1 MNMVRRFVGA
11 RVLSAVAAIALAA
24 SGMVLGSA
32 TAQVVAPVDCPRAIP
47 TSEVSK
53 GMTGTGFTVSEGTE
67 PEPFDVEILGVLQD
81 GVAPGRDM
89 IIVDTS
95 SPAIEEAGGIW
106 FGMSGSPVYASDGR
120 LIGAVA
126 FGLSFGPSTV
136 GGLTPAQDMME
147 LLDYPSAVETT
158 AARKVTVSG
167 GLAHRVNQRS
177 SSRGDSATFTRL
189 RAPLSVSGLGAR
201 GFDVLAEA
209 IHKEGDKYL
218 PTTGPSSY
226 AAGPQVELGSIGA
239 GDNFA
244 AALSYGDV
252 TMAGIG
258 TTTLV
263 CGDKLVAFGHP
274 FGWAGKT
281 RLGANEASAH
291 TIVKDFFGP
300 YKLADITDP
309 VGIVD
314 QDRLAGIRGL
324 LGEAPILRPVTSS
337 VTATDLNRTRVGSS
351 QGATDDIVPTL
362 GFYHLFT
369 NIDSTFDEIGEG
381 SSEVSWTITGSTE
394 DGEPWALTRSNLYS
408 SQFDISF
415 ASSSE
420 LFGQLITLL
429 ENRFTEIDF
438 GSVDV
443 EATVADEPSG
453 YRISKVLHS
462 TNNRDFTGGRR
473 VKVRPGGKLFL
484 KVRLASVTQGEN
496 KTVLLSFQL
505 PRRFRGGFI
514 ELGGGG
520 GSESDFFCFEEFGS
534 CSSPTGGKIENFDDL
549 VDSLEDAPKGNELTA
564 SLMSRRGRLQQQK
577 SVELDGVVDGSRFLV
592 LQVNKG
598 QAGSGSAGK

>member
-1 MNMVRRFVGA
+1 MRIGNRVGSA
-11 RVLSAVAAIALAA
+11 RILAGTAVVALAA
-24 SGMVLGSA
+24 TGLVPGPA
-32 TAQVVAPVDCPRAIP
+32 TAQVVAPVDCPQAMP
-47 TSEVSK
+47 TSEVEK
-53 GMTGTGFTVSEGTE
+53 GMTGKGFTVSEGTE
-67 PEPFDVEILGVLQD
+67 PEPFDVEVLGVLRD

-95 SPAIEEAGGIW
+95 SPAITDAGGIW
-106 FGMSGSPVYASDGR
+106 FGMSGSPVYADDGR

-126 FGLSFGPSTV
+126 FGLAFGSSTV
-136 GGLTPAQDMME
+136 GGLTPAEDMME
-147 LLDYPSAVETT
+147 LLDYPTEVETA

-167 GLAHRVNQRS
+167 RLARRVNERS
-177 SSRGDSATFTRL
+177 ASSAESATFTRL
-189 RAPLSVSGLGAR
+189 RAPLSVSGLSAR
-201 GFDVLAEA
+201 GFEVLAKA

-218 PTTGPSSY
+218 PTTGTSSS
-226 AAGPQVELGSIGA
+226 AAGPQAALGSVGA

-244 AALSYGDV
+244 AALSYGDI

-263 CGDKLVAFGHP
+263 CDDKSVAFGHP

-281 RLGANEASAH
+281 QLGANEATAH

-324 LGEAPILRPVTSS
+324 LGEAPVLRPVTSS
-337 VTATDLNRTRVGSS
+337 VTATDLNKTRAGSS
-351 QGATDDIVPTL
+351 EAVTDDVVPTL

-369 NIDSTFDEIGEG
+369 NIDSTFDKIGEG
-381 SSEVSWTITGSTE
+381 SSKVSWTVTGTTE
-394 DGEPWALTRSNLYS
+394 EGEPWALTRSNLYS
-408 SQFDISF
+408 SQFDISI

-462 TNNRDFTGGRR
+462 TNNRDFTGGRL
-473 VKVRPGGKLFL
+473 VKVRPGGRLFL
-484 KVRLASVTQGEN
+484 KVRLESVTQGEN
-496 KTVLLSFQL
+496 KTVPLRFDL
-505 PRRFRGGFI
+505 PRRFRRGFI

-520 GSESDFFCFEEFGS
+520 GGESGFFCFEEFGG

-549 VDSLEDAPKGNELTA
+549 VESLEDAPKSNELTA
-564 SLMSRRGRLQQQK
+564 SLRSRRGRLQQQK
-577 SVELDGVVDGSRFLV
+577 TVEVDGVIDGFKFLS
-592 LQVNKG
+592 LQVKKG
-598 QAGSGSAGK
+598 GATSAPGGN